1 MSTSSNNPQVK
12 KKYIDSDELIGVIVA
27 FGTIGSI
34 LFWSLSN
41 KNNETTFQN
50 LDNLFSTSE
59 GTTTRDVNGV
69 TANKGDSIATSVPI
83 SEKLPSTANLPLI
96 GTKNSS
102 DTARKSL
109 SEEKTK
115 IIAWDLESLED
126 KPVENTTSF
135 KDLSKEHWAFPFIQ
149 KLKQENLLFVT
160 DKENFMPD
168 RPVTRGELAKQI
180 EQAFSKNPTLKSI
193 KFKDVDAKDAISG
206 AIDKAVKIGFMK
218 GYPGERFEPTK
229 NLSRLEMLV
238 SLVSGLNLKPSKN
251 VEETLKVY
259 TDSAKIPQWAKEK
272 IAAATEA
279 GLVVNYPDPRVLN
292 PTEKATRTD
301 LATAFYQGLIKA
313 GKVQSIASPYI
324 VSMP

>member
-1 MSTSSNNPQVK
+1 
-12 KKYIDSDELIGVIVA
+12 
-27 FGTIGSI
+27 
-34 LFWSLSN
+34 
-41 KNNETTFQN
+41 
-50 LDNLFSTSE
+50 LFSTSE

-206 AIDKAVKIGFMK
+206 AIDKA
-218 GYPGERFEPTK
+218 
-229 NLSRLEMLV
+229 LEMLV